1 MLIFLI
7 ICTLPLFK
15 EDTKVYEPVIKTVDN
30 FEISIKLNYKT
41 KLYHILS
48 DIKSD
53 YLTFEQYSQ

>member
-1 MLIFLI
+1 M
-7 ICTLPLFK
+7 FK